1 MRALKKSLLGGCL
14 LLVINLSLTAS
25 SSWSQAAPLIAC
37 DAGRIRWSE
46 LAFGAKNILAS
57 VNVSVRL
64 ESLPETEVRTSL
76 LASPKGVPVQS
87 SSPMVY
93 SLSLDKSVDPIFRQI
108 VKSSNRVWFDP
119 QQGAVL
125 GRIRLRRGKDDFQK
139 KYRFTEQGV
148 FRHRREPKNKKEA
161 TLSPE
166 QWTDTK
172 DTFYPYDP
180 DHLGCAYI
188 TERSVLIYL
197 VSAASLAPN
206 AEPQSLCVFGLRRLH
221 RVSLRAQGIHSLKVN
236 YIEKDQQTETRQK
249 GTIEALKIAIE
260 TRPMESNLN
269 DSEDF
274 SILGLHK
281 DIAIFIDPISR
292 IPLQI
297 SGHIP
302 GVGQADLKLDEVRIR
317 RGSREKSQV
326 DETSKIVKKRSD

>member
-1 MRALKKSLLGGCL
+1 MIPPKSMLFGCL
-14 LLVINLSLTAS
+14 LLVINLGLTDNS
-25 SSWSQAAPLIAC
+25 VWSQSSVLNAY
-37 DAGRIRWSE
+37 DAGQVRWSG
-46 LAFGAKNILAS
+46 LAFSAKNILAA

-64 ESLPETEVRTSL
+64 ESLPETEAQAAL
-76 LASPKGVPVQS
+76 PASPRGVPVQS
-87 SSPMVY
+87 SSPRVY
-93 SLSLDKSVDPIFRQI
+93 SLSLNKSVDPIFRP
-108 VKSSNRVWFDP
+108 VVTSSNRVWFDP
-119 QQGAVL
+119 QQGMVL

-197 VSAASLAPN
+197 VSAASLTPN

-274 SILGLHK
+274 SILGLQK
-281 DIAIFIDPISR
+281 DIVIFIDARSHL
-292 IPLQI
+292 PLQI

>member
-1 MRALKKSLLGGCL
+1 MIPFKKSILFGCL
-14 LLVINLSLTAS
+14 LLVINLGLTAHS
-25 SSWSQAAPLIAC
+25 GWSQSSPLIAC
-37 DAGRIRWSE
+37 DAGLARWSDLSFSAE
-46 LAFGAKNILAS
+46 NILAA
-57 VNVSVRL
+57 VDVHVHL
-64 ESLPETEVRTSL
+64 GSLPETEVQTAL
-76 LASPKGVPVQS
+76 PASPRGVPVQS
-87 SSPMVY
+87 SSPRVY
-93 SLSLDKSVDPIFRQI
+93 SLSLNKSVDPIFRP
-108 VKSSNRVWFDP
+108 VVTSSNRVWFDP
-119 QQGAVL
+119 QTGMVL

-148 FRHRREPKNKKEA
+148 FRHRKEPKNKKEA

-197 VSAASLAPN
+197 VSAAALTPN
-206 AEPQSLCVFGLRRLH
+206 AESQSLCVFGLRRLH

-249 GTIEALKIAIE
+249 GTVEALKIAIE
-260 TRPMESNLN
+260 TRPMESSLN

-281 DIAIFIDPISR
+281 DIAIFIDPISGR
-292 IPLQI
+292 PLQI
-297 SGHIP
+297 SGYIP
-302 GVGQADLKLDEVRIR
+302 GVGKTDLKLNEVRVG
-317 RGSREKSQV
+317 RGSREKSQAH
-326 DETSKIVKKRSD
+326 ENSESVKKRSD

>member
-1 MRALKKSLLGGCL
+1 MIPPKSMLFGCL
-14 LLVINLSLTAS
+14 LLVINFGLTDNS
-25 SSWSQAAPLIAC
+25 VWSQSSALNAY
-37 DAGRIRWSE
+37 DAGRVRWSG
-46 LAFGAKNILAS
+46 LAFSAKNILAAVK
-57 VNVSVRL
+57 VNVQL
-64 ESLPETEVRTSL
+64 EPLTETEVRTSL
-76 LASPKGVPVQS
+76 LASPRGVPVQS
-87 SSPMVY
+87 SSPRIY
-93 SLSLDKSVDPIFRQI
+93 SLSLNKSVDSIFRPD
-108 VKSSNRVWFDP
+108 VKTLNQVWLDP
-119 QQGAVL
+119 KQGAVL
-125 GRIRLRRGKDDFQK
+125 GRIRLRRGKDDFEK

-197 VSAASLAPN
+197 VSAASLTPN

-236 YIEKDQQTETRQK
+236 YIEKDQQTETHQK

-274 SILGLHK
+274 SILGLQK
-281 DIAIFIDPISR
+281 DIVIFIDAISHL
-292 IPLQI
+292 PLQI

-302 GVGQADLKLDEVRIR
+302 GVGKVDLKLNEVRVR
-317 RGSREKSQV
+317 RGKGSFSLNF
-326 DETSKIVKKRSD
+326 KRPLSFKP

>member
-1 MRALKKSLLGGCL
+1 MIPPKSMLFGCL
-14 LLVINLSLTAS
+14 LLVINLGLTDNS
-25 SSWSQAAPLIAC
+25 VWSQSSVLNAY
-37 DAGRIRWSE
+37 DAGQVRWSG
-46 LAFGAKNILAS
+46 LAFSAKNILAA

-64 ESLPETEVRTSL
+64 ESLPETEAQAAL
-76 LASPKGVPVQS
+76 PASPRGVPVQS
-87 SSPMVY
+87 SSPRVY
-93 SLSLDKSVDPIFRQI
+93 SLSLNKSVDPIFRP
-108 VKSSNRVWFDP
+108 VVTSSNRVWFDP
-119 QQGAVL
+119 QQGMVL

-274 SILGLHK
+274 SILGLQK
-281 DIAIFIDPISR
+281 DIVIFIDARSHL
-292 IPLQI
+292 PLQI

-317 RGSREKSQV
+317 SGSREKSQV

>member
-1 MRALKKSLLGGCL
+1 MILPKSMLFGCL
-14 LLVINLSLTAS
+14 LLVINFGLTDNPV
-25 SSWSQAAPLIAC
+25 WSQSSALNAY
-37 DAGRIRWSE
+37 DAGQVRWSG
-46 LAFGAKNILAS
+46 LAFSAKNILAAVK
-57 VNVSVRL
+57 VNVQL
-64 ESLPETEVRTSL
+64 DPLTETEVRTSL
-76 LASPKGVPVQS
+76 LASPRGVPVQLS
-87 SSPMVY
+87 SSKVY
-93 SLSLDKSVDPIFRQI
+93 RLSFSKSVDSIFRPDVNTLNQ
-108 VKSSNRVWFDP
+108 VWMDP
-119 QQGAVL
+119 KQGAVL

-197 VSAASLAPN
+197 VSAASLDPN
-206 AEPQSLCVFGLRRLH
+206 AESQSLCVFGLRRLH

-281 DIAIFIDPISR
+281 DIVIFIDAISR

-297 SGHIP
+297 SGYIP
-302 GVGQADLKLDEVRIR
+302 GVGKADLKLNEVRIR
-317 RGSREKSQV
+317 RGSRTISSNCYPNL
-326 DETSKIVKKRSD
+326 TWPRF

>member
-1 MRALKKSLLGGCL
+1 MIPPKSMLFGCL
-14 LLVINLSLTAS
+14 LLVINFGLTDNLV
-25 SSWSQAAPLIAC
+25 WSQSSALNAY
-37 DAGRIRWSE
+37 DAGQVRWSG
-46 LAFGAKNILAS
+46 LAFSAKNILAAVK
-57 VNVSVRL
+57 VNVQL
-64 ESLPETEVRTSL
+64 DPLTETEVRTSL
-76 LASPKGVPVQS
+76 LASPRGVPVQLS
-87 SSPMVY
+87 SSKVY
-93 SLSLDKSVDPIFRQI
+93 RLSFSKSVDSIFRPD
-108 VKSSNRVWFDP
+108 VKTLNQVWLDP
-119 QQGAVL
+119 KQGAVL

-281 DIAIFIDPISR
+281 DIVIFIDARSHL
-292 IPLQI
+292 PLQI

>member
-1 MRALKKSLLGGCL
+1 MIPPKSILFGCL
-14 LLVINLSLTAS
+14 LLVINFGLTDNPV
-25 SSWSQAAPLIAC
+25 WSQSSALNAC
-37 DAGRIRWSE
+37 DAGQVRWSG
-46 LAFGAKNILAS
+46 LAFSAKNILAAVK
-57 VNVSVRL
+57 VNVQL
-64 ESLPETEVRTSL
+64 DPLTETEVRTSL
-76 LASPKGVPVQS
+76 LASPRGVPVQLS
-87 SSPMVY
+87 SSKVY
-93 SLSLDKSVDPIFRQI
+93 RLSFSKSVDSIFRPD
-108 VKSSNRVWFDP
+108 VKTLNQVWLDP
-119 QQGAVL
+119 KQGAVL

-281 DIAIFIDPISR
+281 DIVIFIDARSHL
-292 IPLQI
+292 PLQI